1 MNRRFSAA
9 YFITLIFAV
18 AAAGLRLWTLLAAVD
33 DKGLPV
39 MHLSIYIMLGATG
52 VFVVLAFL
60 MTLRS
65 PGYSGRHSVLDYGRG
80 GFICGIVAAVMILLG
95 ACGEFAAALVSGP
108 TFWDPIICLLGILGG
123 ICLCVVAW
131 FRCRDRRFSPVELV
145 PIVYLLAKLTLNF
158 KGWSTDPIVL
168 DYCVILFALIFSL
181 LAVYGGGGFAFDVGK
196 PKRTL
201 FCAMLSVYF
210 CAAAIMDGV
219 MDLSFATIVTYGGLL
234 LWQLPLIWDLLAP
247 SQREIKHDVENP

>member
-9 YFITLIFAV
+9 YFVTLIFAM

-33 DKGLPV
+33 DQGLPI
-39 MHLSIYIMLGATG
+39 MHRSIYAMLGVTAL
-52 VFVVLAFL
+52 FVVLAL
-60 MTLRS
+60 GMTLRS
-65 PGYSGRHSVLDYGRG
+65 PGYSGRHSVLAYGRG
-80 GFICGIVAAVMILLG
+80 GFWCSVAAAVLIVLG
-95 ACGEFAAALVSGP
+95 ACWEFAAALVSGP
-108 TFWDPIICLLGILGG
+108 SFWDPIICLLGIVGG
-123 ICLCVVAW
+123 ICFGAVAR

-145 PIVYLLAKLTLNF
+145 PIVYLIAKLTLNF

-181 LAVYGGGGFAFDVGK
+181 LAVYYGGGFAFDVGK

-201 FCAMLSVYF
+201 FCAMLAVYF
-210 CAAAIMDGV
+210 CAAAMMDGL
-219 MDLSFATIVTYGGLL
+219 MDLSPATVLTYAGLL

-247 SQREIKHDVENP
+247 SEKDRKMDQENA